1 MVGTEPRVSKRDYYE
16 ILGVERNAT
25 DQQIKSAYRKLALKH
40 HPDRNPGDKQAEE
53 LFKEA
58 AEAYAILADREKR
71 SLYDRF
77 GHAGV
82 SGVGAG
88 AGGFDP
94 TIFADFSDIFA
105 GLGDVFGFGDIFGGR
120 RRRGGPQRG
129 ADLRYDLEISFEE
142 SAGGVETAIQ
152 IPREET
158 CETCHGSG
166 AAAGTSPET
175 CGQCRGS
182 GQLRYQQGFLTV
194 ARPCPNCRGTGKTI
208 AKPCQTCR
216 GAGRITRDRKL
227 TVKIPA
233 GIATGQRLR
242 LHSEGEHGSAGG
254 PPGDLYVVVHVQEHP
269 FFHRE
274 GDDLYCEVPIGFPTL
289 TLGGSIK
296 VPTLNGREEV
306 NIPGGTQPGARFKL
320 RGKGMPNVSGRGHG
334 DLHVIAA
341 VAVPKKLT
349 KEQRIL
355 LEELG
360 KALPN
365 PDITDDGQGQTDKPF
380 FERVKDIFG

>member
-1 MVGTEPRVSKRDYYE
+1 VSKRDYYE
-16 ILGVERNAT
+16 VLGVERNAT
-25 DQQIKSAYRKLALKH
+25 DQQVKSAYRKLALKH
-40 HPDRNPGDKQAEE
+40 HPDRNPGDHDAEE
-53 LFKEA
+53 RFKEA
-58 AEAYAILADREKR
+58 AEAYSVLADREKR

-82 SGVGAG
+82 SGAGAG

-94 TIFADFSDIFA
+94 TIFADFSDIFS
-105 GLGDVFGFGDIFGGR
+105 GLGDAFGFGDIFGAR

-129 ADLRYDLEISFEE
+129 SDLRYDLEITFEE
-142 SAGGVETAIQ
+142 SAKGAETTIQ

-166 AAAGTSPET
+166 ASPGTSAET
-175 CGQCRGS
+175 CQQCRGS

-208 AKPCQTCR
+208 AKPCTTCR
-216 GAGRITRDRKL
+216 GAGRVAKDRKL
-227 TVKIPA
+227 TVKIPP

-242 LHSEGEHGSAGG
+242 LHGEGEHGSAGG
-254 PPGDLYVVVHVQEHP
+254 PPGDLYVVVHVQEHS

-274 GDDLYCEVPIGFPTL
+274 GDDLFYELPIGFPTMA
-289 TLGGSIK
+289 LGGTIK

-306 NIPGGTQPGARFKL
+306 HVPAGTQPGARFKL

-334 DLHVIAA
+334 DLHVIAS

-349 KEQRIL
+349 KDQKHL
-355 LEELG
+355 LEELA
-360 KALPN
+360 KALPQHEIDLDRADN
-365 PDITDDGQGQTDKPF
+365 GEKPF